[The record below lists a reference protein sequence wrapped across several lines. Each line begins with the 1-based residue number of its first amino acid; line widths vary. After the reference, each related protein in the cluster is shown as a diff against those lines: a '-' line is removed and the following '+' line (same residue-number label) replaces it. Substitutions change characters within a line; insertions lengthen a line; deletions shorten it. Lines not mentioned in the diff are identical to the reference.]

1 MKAAK
6 LLAVFAVLGMV
17 SFCVAQDAPKTLV
30 GTVVKVDGAN
40 VTVKVADK
48 EAVVPT
54 KEVVVATDEKT
65 AVTVDGKEAKVAD
78 LKAGMAV
85 TVTPDTGTAT
95 KIVATTPKPVEK

>member
-17 SFCVAQDAPKTLV
+17 SFCVAQDAPKSLA

-40 VTVKVADK
+40 VTVKAAD
-48 EAVVPT
+48 
-54 KEVVVATDEKT
+54 KEVVVATDENT
-65 AVTVDGKEAKVAD
+65 AVTVDGKAAKVAD

-85 TVTPDTGTAT
+85 TVTPETGTAT

>member
-17 SFCVAQDAPKTLV
+17 SFCVAQDAPKCLT

-40 VTVKVADK
+40 VTVKAA
-48 EAVVPT
+48 E
-54 KEVVVATDEKT
+54 KEVVVATNDKT
-65 AVTVDGKEAKVAD
+65 VVTIDGKEAKVAD

-95 KIVATTPKPVEK
+95 KIVATTPKPAE

>member
-1 MKAAK
+1 MKAAM
-6 LLAVFAVLGMV
+6 LLALVAVLGMV
-17 SFCVAQDAPKTLV
+17 GFCVAEDAPKCLA

-48 EAVVPT
+48 E
-54 KEVVVATDEKT
+54 VVVVTDEKT

-85 TVTPDTGTAT
+85 TVTPDTGTAA
-95 KIVATTPKPVEK
+95 KIVATTPKTSEKPAEKPAE